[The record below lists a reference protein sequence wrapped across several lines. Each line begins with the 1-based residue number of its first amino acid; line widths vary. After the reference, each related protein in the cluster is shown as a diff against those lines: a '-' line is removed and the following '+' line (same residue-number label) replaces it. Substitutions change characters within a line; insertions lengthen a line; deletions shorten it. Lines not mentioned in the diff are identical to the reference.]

1 MTAPHVTSP
10 RREPRPYVTLS
21 SAMSIDG
28 YLDTALPPRLMLSNA
43 ADFDRVDGLRA
54 ANDAILVGARTIRKD
69 DPRLLVRSEDRRSLR
84 ASAGRSRLPWKVT
97 VTATGDLDPCS
108 AFFTLGD
115 TRKLVYCP
123 SPARATLRRR
133 LGSLATV
140 VGLGDEVTMA
150 GLLADLGERGVRS
163 LMVEGGGMVLTQ
175 FLASGLAD
183 ELHLV
188 VAPFFVADE
197 QAPRLV
203 RNGAFPWMADH
214 RVRLLEARPI
224 GDVVFVR
231 YGLSERCVDESVVA
245 SPGVRP
251 ASMFSAEIRA

>member
-1 MTAPHVTSP
+1 MTAPRMTS

-43 ADFDRVDGLRA
+43 ADFDRVDELRA
-54 ANDAILVGARTIRKD
+54 ENDAILVGARTIRKD
-69 DPRLLVRSEDRRSLR
+69 NPRLLVRSEDRRGLR

-108 AFFTLGD
+108 AFFVVGD

-123 SPARATLRRR
+123 SSVQGTLHRR
-133 LGSLATV
+133 LGSLASV
-140 VGLGDEVTMA
+140 VGLGEDVTMID
-150 GLLADLGERGVRS
+150 LLSDLCERGVQS
-163 LMVEGGGMVLTQ
+163 LMVEGGGMVHTQ

-183 ELHLV
+183 ELQLV

-203 RNGAFPWMADH
+203 RNGAFPWTADH
-214 RVRLLEARPI
+214 RARLVEVRPI
-224 GDVVFVR
+224 GDVVLLR
-231 YGLSERCVDESVVA
+231 YGLSERCVEESKIA
-245 SPGVRP
+245 SPRVRP
-251 ASMFSAEIRA
+251 ASVFSAGIRA